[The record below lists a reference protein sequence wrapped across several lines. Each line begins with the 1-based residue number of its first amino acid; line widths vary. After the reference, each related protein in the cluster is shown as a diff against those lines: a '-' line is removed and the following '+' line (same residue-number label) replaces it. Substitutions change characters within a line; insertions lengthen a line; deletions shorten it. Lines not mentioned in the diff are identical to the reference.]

1 MYQRSEKGKGITMDF
16 KQFVKLI
23 RMRMGFIVSTVIL
36 ITLATGIYSYYYVE
50 PVYQASAKLVLTKSD
65 EQIQERQ
72 NDYNIL
78 MANDLLIGT
87 YRDIV
92 KTTRLMEIVAEDPT
106 IGMTAEQL
114 IGKVNVSS
122 PSTQLMSID
131 VQDQSYDK
139 AALIANAVSR
149 VLVQEIPGIMKMSN
163 LSILN
168 EAPDKAN
175 PSPIQPKPTVN
186 MAIGFVVAAMLAVA
200 VVVLR
205 EYMDDSIRTEE
216 EIEQIAGL
224 SVVATVP
231 RLKKNQVLPMVR
243 AESNRKAGD
252 RSYVAVEQQ

>member
-1 MYQRSEKGKGITMDF
+1 MDF
-16 KQFVKLI
+16 KQFIKLI
-23 RMRMGFIVSTVIL
+23 RMRMGFIVATVIL
-36 ITLATGIYSYYYVE
+36 ITLATGIYSYYYVD
-50 PVYQASAKLVLTKSD
+50 PVYQASAKLVLTKSN

-92 KTTRLMEIVAEDPT
+92 KTPRLMEIVAADPA
-106 IGMTAEQL
+106 IGLTAEQL
-114 IGKVNVSS
+114 IAKVNVSS

-168 EAPDKAN
+168 EAPPKID
-175 PSPIQPKPTVN
+175 PSPIQPRPEVN
-186 MAIGFVVAAMLAVA
+186 MAVGFVVAVMLAVA

-216 EIEQIAGL
+216 EIERIAGL
-224 SVVATVP
+224 TVVATVP
-231 RLKKNQVLPMVR
+231 RLKKNQVMPMVHT
-243 AESNRKAGD
+243 ESNRKAGD
-252 RSYVAVEQQ
+252 RSYVAVEQ

>member
-1 MYQRSEKGKGITMDF
+1 MDF

-23 RMRMGFIVSTVIL
+23 RMRMGFIVATVIL
-36 ITLATGIYSYYYVE
+36 ITLATGIYSYYYVD
-50 PVYQASAKLVLTKSD
+50 PIYQASAKLVLTKSD

-92 KTTRLMEIVAEDPT
+92 KTTRLMEIVASDPT
-106 IGMTAEQL
+106 VGLTVEQL
-114 IGKVNVSS
+114 IAKVNVSS

-131 VQDQSYDK
+131 VQDQSYDR

-168 EAPDKAN
+168 EAPPKSD
-175 PSPIQPKPTVN
+175 PSPIQPKPMVN
-186 MAIGFVVAAMLAVA
+186 IAVSFVVAVMLAVA
-200 VVVLR
+200 AVVLK

-224 SVVATVP
+224 TVIATVP

-252 RSYVAVEQQ
+252 RSYVAVEQ